1 MKISRVALFLR
12 GTFNKKSRET
22 GSSKSLVWGKK
33 TCSRFIGNTPSVTS
47 RANLLNGKLKGFLS
61 FKTAKIFYF
70 SFSFFFSSFEDIGQ
84 IRQTRRIHPVVSIRL
99 KIVTFY
105 IYIYIRL
112 VAPRNGEN
120 IELAEAIFLGWE
132 AHKQSIKPV
141 Q

>member
-61 FKTAKIFYF
+61 FKTEKIFYS
-70 SFSFFFSSFEDIGQ
+70 SFSFFFLASKISVKFAKRVEFILSSPFG
-84 IRQTRRIHPVVSIRL
+84 L
-99 KIVTFY
+99 KSLPF